1 MSLEEKM
8 NFFEP
13 GPQLIFRNVS
23 ELDPAPATEM
33 QPSTRREAV
42 ILSLPQRV
50 PLAAEIAK
58 ALGIPPDVFVV
69 QALGVCGLRESAII
83 GLLKQLEE
91 SHPDLRVLEINKR
104 TRIGKWLNGSVT
116 EALFQRAGWPVLVL
130 GPHSF
135 ETDILQIGV
144 RNVLCATDRSAASV
158 HALQYASRVAK
169 DHEAKLFVLQVESE
183 SGEGATCEYDVA
195 LEGLRDWLRGQA
207 VGQEERASRRIGCVV
222 RFGQPEQKILET
234 AAELRCDM
242 IIMGARGLGANPHKP
257 GHFVGGTAYEVA
269 CSSYCPVL
277 VVPEPVKTGEGSSIR
292 ITSGMMQTAPQTTGV
307 RVSRR

>member
-8 NFFEP
+8 NSFEP

-42 ILSLPQRV
+42 ILSLPQRI
-50 PLAAEIAK
+50 PLAVELAK
-58 ALGIPPDVFVV
+58 ALGIPPDVFGV
-69 QALGVCGLRESAII
+69 QALR
-83 GLLKQLEE
+83 
-91 SHPDLRVLEINKR
+91 
-104 TRIGKWLNGSVT
+104 
-116 EALFQRAGWPVLVL
+116 
-130 GPHSF
+130 
-135 ETDILQIGV
+135 
-144 RNVLCATDRSAASV
+144 
-158 HALQYASRVAK
+158 
-169 DHEAKLFVLQVESE
+169 VESE
-183 SGEGATCEYDVA
+183 WGEGATCEYDVA

-207 VGQEERASRRIGCVV
+207 VGQEEQASRRIGCVV
-222 RFGQPEQKILET
+222 RFGQPEQKIPET

-292 ITSGMMQTAPQTTGV
+292 ITSGMMQTAPQATGG